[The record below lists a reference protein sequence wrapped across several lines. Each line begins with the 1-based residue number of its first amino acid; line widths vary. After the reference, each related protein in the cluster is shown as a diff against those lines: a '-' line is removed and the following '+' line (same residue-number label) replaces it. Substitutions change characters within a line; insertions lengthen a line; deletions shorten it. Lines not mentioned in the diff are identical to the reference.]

1 MREEIIF
8 KLRDETGVP
17 EKTASLTRILQG
29 TGIDVIFDATAEC
42 LKFNYETSCV
52 EKKRTRGAGRNRVV
66 TDITYTVK
74 DVKEL
79 CKNHSKHEICEILG
93 VSRATFY
100 RRLKEAE
107 HKSDNS
113 SFLADA

>member
-8 KLRDETGVP
+8 KLKDETGVS
-17 EKTASLTRILQG
+17 EKTASLNRILRG
-29 TGIDVIFDATAEC
+29 TGIDVNFDATSEC
-42 LKFNYETSCV
+42 LKFNYETTCV

-74 DVKEL
+74 DVREL
-79 CKNHSKHEICEILG
+79 CKNHSKQEVCEILG

-107 HKSDNS
+107 QKSDNS
-113 SFLADA
+113 SFLADV